1 MNTLLHCC
9 LITLRYDSDA
19 GQSMALCSCAPIEAY
34 RLTISEAF
42 SHRIFSRLDDSTKHI
57 KIAQSLERFLLED
70 AGVSCK
76 NIHVIDENFFIE
88 QVDEPIVSYWIQLDL
103 QGKIN
108 PRKSKI
114 IESTLRQWSEIA
126 FPKQSCCLPS
136 PRPIPL
142 GTANDLGAL
151 RAGWRAEAQARG
163 FHHEPVSTQNLET
176 DGDGF
181 PEPRARA
188 KKK

>member
-9 LITLRYDSDA
+9 LITLRYEIDT
-19 GQSMALCSCAPIEAY
+19 GQDMALCSCAPIEAY
-34 RLTISEAF
+34 HPTITEAF
-42 SHRIFSRLDDSTKHI
+42 SHRIFSHLDDSAKHT

-70 AGVSCK
+70 AGISCEK
-76 NIHVIDENFFIE
+76 IHVVDENFFIE
-88 QVDEPIVSYWIQLDL
+88 QVDEPVVSYWIQLDL

-142 GTANDLGAL
+142 GTPNDLGTL

-163 FHHEPVSTQNLET
+163 FHNDPLSTSTLEIN
-176 DGDGF
+176 GDGF
-181 PEPRARA
+181 PEPRARS